1 MHNSLHCRDFR
12 LCFPSPMS
20 LIVESILVKKFEYHL
35 GRISS
40 SRAQLVAQVSGS
52 TQVQVSGSTHPARA
66 DGTIYIA
73 AAPSAAPS
81 SRPVRRFTHQ
91 PRPQPCAA
99 PSAAPRSSPVRRPEQ
114 PPRPPLHAPASSA
127 APRSP
132 VRRPAQQPRPQPRSP
147 GPPDRRSPHPARL
160 APHSLPASIASP
172 GPPRSP
178 PAARLRGPGAAD
190 EAGA

>member
-1 MHNSLHCRDFR
+1 MEVFEWVSSIQNIMHNSLHCRDFR

-73 AAPSAAPS
+73 AAQSAAPS

-114 PPRPPLHAPASSA
+114 PPRPPL
-127 APRSP
+127 
-132 VRRPAQQPRPQPRSP
+132 
-147 GPPDRRSPHPARL
+147 
-160 APHSLPASIASP
+160 
-172 GPPRSP
+172 PPRSSQIAYGLFLVHLKP
-178 PAARLRGPGAAD
+178 FFLPGYLS
-190 EAGA
+190 GI